1 MNILLVLHC
10 VTGYGGGGG
19 RRAAAGLRIG
29 SHCYST
35 APITKSTK
43 STRTAHALV
52 SEPDPSTIVQVLELL
67 SGPPK
72 YICSIHCT
80 PIHQILFLNM
90 SLDMLPITKMQKN
103 CLFKSR
109 VSRYNGKL
117 GTHKRSR
124 KLGVRFKFN
133 PPPSLHSLCYYT
145 LSKLTSYP
153 GR

>member
-10 VTGYGGGGG
+10 VKGYRGEG

-72 YICSIHCT
+72 YIYIIFEHESRHASNHQNAEKLFVQKQSE
-80 PIHQILFLNM
+80 PI
-90 SLDMLPITKMQKN
+90 
-103 CLFKSR
+103 
-109 VSRYNGKL
+109 
-117 GTHKRSR
+117 
-124 KLGVRFKFN
+124 
-133 PPPSLHSLCYYT
+133 
-145 LSKLTSYP
+145 
-153 GR
+153 